1 MINRKFKLEN
11 SFQEILYL
19 IDNWINKGSGWI
31 VESIRSQY
39 INILTCR
46 PLSGSSFV
54 KFPVELKSVRKE
66 LINIKNEDQKC
77 FLWYHVR
84 DIYPVKIHQERIM
97 K

>member
-1 MINRKFKLEN
+1 MLKKYKPDGEIEFRPVYFNSKTKTLINCQFKLEN
-11 SFQEILYL
+11 YFQEILYL

-54 KFPVELKSVRKE
+54 KFRRIKKCEKR
-66 LINIKNEDQKC
+66 INQHQK
-77 FLWYHVR
+77 
-84 DIYPVKIHQERIM
+84 
-97 K
+97 